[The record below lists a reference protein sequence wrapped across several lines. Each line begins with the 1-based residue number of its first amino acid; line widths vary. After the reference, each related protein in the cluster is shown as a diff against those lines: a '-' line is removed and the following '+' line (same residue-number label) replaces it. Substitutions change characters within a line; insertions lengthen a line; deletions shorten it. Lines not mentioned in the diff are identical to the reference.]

1 LNNVNGRI
9 QHIKGNYN
17 SESHF
22 YCSKKCKNSCSI
34 FGKTPETLIKED
46 AIRAG
51 RLPWLELTREVQSEL
66 RKLVLER
73 DGYKCVKCGSE
84 EPLHCHHIYP
94 VSTNPLESTDIDNC
108 ITLCIDCHKKVHQKD
123 GCQYNQLNICIE

>member
-1 LNNVNGRI
+1 
-9 QHIKGNYN
+9 
-17 SESHF
+17 
-22 YCSKKCKNSCSI
+22 
-34 FGKTPETLIKED
+34 
-46 AIRAG
+46 
-51 RLPWLELTREVQSEL
+51 
-66 RKLVLER
+66 LVLER